1 MGYEL
6 TSSASHTLIKA
17 VQELKITEA
26 EKMGREYASAYE
38 AYSKLLR
45 VMQMAKAD
53 IKTSETLHDDV
64 WKAIKEDNEES
75 VFVHLNALGNKA
87 LEISMTYA
95 IMAAEAHRAAEELRG
110 KI

>member
-1 MGYEL
+1 MVEL
-6 TSSASHTLIKA
+6 TNSASHTLIKA
-17 VQELKITEA
+17 VQELKISEG

-45 VMQMAKAD
+45 VMQMAKSD
-53 IKTSETLHDDV
+53 IKTSETLHDNV